1 MKIRTENDDEYILIS
16 GHADL
21 EELTT
26 RMIENEEF
34 ACQFKFSER
43 ELFTTLLES
52 LKIDYDDFATKYYH
66 YNASRK
72 LHISESEFGYVWIS
86 TLGLVAKKEAARSPA
101 INSCLNQYTVISLLL
116 GKAFETVKDE
126 RVYDID
132 SYSFGLLGQLSPAIF
147 HNLTFYVEVFCKAYL
162 SLVGVQI
169 PHTHKLSLIYSKTV
183 QAMNSNNHDNSLL
196 QVLIIDPLYKFVDHL
211 SKIPIGFKEHFIKYD
226 DNPMDDSVI
235 LFETESLAEIKTVL
249 ELSVDFITE
258 YFYRGIETSYLET
271 NLYQRLLDKADT
283 EEKKKRIQNLY
294 PHLAKV

>member
-1 MKIRTENDDEYILIS
+1 
-16 GHADL
+16 
-21 EELTT
+21 
-26 RMIENEEF
+26 
-34 ACQFKFSER
+34 
-43 ELFTTLLES
+43 
-52 LKIDYDDFATKYYH
+52 
-66 YNASRK
+66 
-72 LHISESEFGYVWIS
+72 
-86 TLGLVAKKEAARSPA
+86 
-101 INSCLNQYTVISLLL
+101 
-116 GKAFETVKDE
+116 
-126 RVYDID
+126 
-132 SYSFGLLGQLSPAIF
+132 
-147 HNLTFYVEVFCKAYL
+147 
-162 SLVGVQI
+162 
-169 PHTHKLSLIYSKTV
+169 
-183 QAMNSNNHDNSLL
+183 MNSNNHDNSLL